1 LADATPEVLK
11 AFQGSTGP
19 AGRADL
25 ESFIIYTYGEPAALF
40 QLRLAGARWV
50 RPIKDLDLAN
60 PAAPRPKLPTFVLF
74 GRQARATPGFS
85 QQLADRR
92 DRLHFIAHVPYR
104 QSRLVTLDESPR
116 PDSRETVLEVYELK

>member
-11 AFQGSTGP
+11 AIQGSTGL

-40 QLRLAGARWV
+40 QLRLAGVRWV
-50 RPIKDLDLAN
+50 RPVKDLNLAD
-60 PAAPRPKLPTFVLF
+60 PSAPRPKLPTFVVF

-85 QQLADRR
+85 EQLADRR
-92 DRLHFIAHVPYR
+92 DRLHFIARVPYQ
-104 QSRLVTLDESPR
+104 QSQLVTLDEPR
-116 PDSRETVLEVYELK
+116 TPDLRETVLEVYELK